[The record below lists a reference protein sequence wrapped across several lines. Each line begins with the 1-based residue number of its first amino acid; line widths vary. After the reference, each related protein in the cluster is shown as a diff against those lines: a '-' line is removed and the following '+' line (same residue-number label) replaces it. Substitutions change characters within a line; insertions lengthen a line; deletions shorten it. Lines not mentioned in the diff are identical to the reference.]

1 MQLDF
6 NLNDEGDVL
15 IRFKPN
21 KKRLAEINL
30 KRLGGV
36 DMDSF
41 FLNDED
47 LEQDEFNYDLEGCS
61 LFYFY
66 PNENENHEDRVNA

>member
-1 MQLDF
+1 
-6 NLNDEGDVL
+6 
-15 IRFKPN
+15 
-21 KKRLAEINL
+21 
-30 KRLGGV
+30 
-36 DMDSF
+36 MDSF